1 MARMP
6 VKKSGVALK
15 AAGARPVSAGE
26 RIIKSVTVARDGIKN
41 IEIATESAGHPE
53 VIGVR
58 VWLSPDAMHYVEG
71 ATSYIESKERSLRV
85 LGAAGELARFPFF
98 CGAEMVFATKR
109 RG

>member
-26 RIIKSVTVARDGIKN
+26 RIIKGVEATRQAVKDGTL
-41 IEIATESAGHPE
+41 IEHKPE
-53 VIGVR
+53 VVGVR